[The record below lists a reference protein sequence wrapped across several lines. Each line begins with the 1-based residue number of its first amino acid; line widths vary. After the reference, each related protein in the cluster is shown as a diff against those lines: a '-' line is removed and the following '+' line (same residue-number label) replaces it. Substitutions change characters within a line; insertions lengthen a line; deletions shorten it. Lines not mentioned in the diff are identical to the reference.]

1 MKRILLILMLLLAF
15 IALNASEWEKL
26 LELDTSG
33 VQNADLYYNIGV
45 GYWQD
50 GQSGMANLYFLRA
63 LNLDSNHRAAKENLE
78 YVIELSPD
86 KSLYPQ
92 RQFLVSAFWQFYDFL
107 TLNRLALIS
116 LVLFALFAA
125 AWVWLLNYPLEKERG
140 LPELVLGIMLFLFLG
155 SASLLGIKAYRRAYN
170 NKAVMISQQ
179 EFLRQSIQSDSEKL
193 MMLHEGVVLELIR
206 TGKESHLVRTP
217 DGVKGWL
224 PAASIRM
231 VTETH
236 TN

>member
-15 IALNASEWEKL
+15 IALSASEWEKL

-140 LPELVLGIMLFLFLG
+140 LPELVLGIMLFLFLS

-179 EFLRQSIQSDSEKL
+179 EFLRQNIQSDSEKL

-231 VTETH
+231 VIETH

>member
-15 IALNASEWEKL
+15 IALSASEWEKL

-179 EFLRQSIQSDSEKL
+179 EFLRQNIQSDSEKL

-231 VTETH
+231 VIETH